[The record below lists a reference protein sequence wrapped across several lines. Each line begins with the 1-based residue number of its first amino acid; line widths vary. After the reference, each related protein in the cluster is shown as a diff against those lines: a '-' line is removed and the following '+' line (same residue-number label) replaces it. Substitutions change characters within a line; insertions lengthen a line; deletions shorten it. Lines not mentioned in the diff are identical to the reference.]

1 MQSDIGREG
10 TIDRRAPAVEASMAR
25 LADEAQGAGERPG
38 VDDQLSRLMDLLV
51 ALRVDLTTGLMPRAA
66 RITGTSDRLYAA
78 VDRSLPPNV
87 ALHDS
92 SLFRDPVC
100 HAPPLRRLAPSHPV
114 GARRGGLLRRVPRYD
129 DCPLPRR
136 RSQRRAWLKGASGI
150 GQGRLIVGSGGKAC
164 SPTNEIDVRM
174 RRFLL

>member
-78 VDRSLPPNV
+78 VDYVDAAIRVARNAAIQLQVRS
-87 ALHDS
+87 
-92 SLFRDPVC
+92 
-100 HAPPLRRLAPSHPV
+100 
-114 GARRGGLLRRVPRYD
+114 
-129 DCPLPRR
+129 
-136 RSQRRAWLKGASGI
+136 
-150 GQGRLIVGSGGKAC
+150 
-164 SPTNEIDVRM
+164 
-174 RRFLL
+174 